1 MKALTMLVLTSLVL
15 LPALG
20 WAQSAPAPPDASR
33 PPGVSG
39 QAPAAPSPAPAAP
52 SSPAPAPGQPG
63 TAPGTTAPQAQT
75 PSTPVPGDRVPADGQ
90 VSGLSPMAVIILGLV
105 VLGLIVAFTVGR
117 RRRDH
122 DVVLDSRVD
131 TRLGPDRPL
140 DTYESEI
147 ERERRRR
154 AS

>member
-20 WAQSAPAPPDASR
+20 WAQSAPATPDASR

-39 QAPAAPSPAPAAP
+39 QAPAAPSP
-52 SSPAPAPGQPG
+52 SAPAPGQPRG
-63 TAPGTTAPQAQT
+63 TAPETTAPQAQT
-75 PSTPVPGDRVPADGQ
+75 PSTPVPGDRVPDDGRIF
-90 VSGLSPMAVIILGLV
+90 GLSRMAAIILGLV
-105 VLGLIVAFTVGR
+105 VLGLIVALTAGR